1 MGSPKTKS
9 ILNSDK
15 FQPYKGGGIFK
26 GENPRK
32 LDTGKMLNNLKH
44 TMNLYGQSAGH
55 IQSEQAQHLSDEI
68 KSDTDEY

>member
-1 MGSPKTKS
+1 MQSE
-9 ILNSDK
+9 K

-32 LDTGKMLNNLKH
+32 IDTGKMLFNLKH

-55 IQSEQAQHLSDEI
+55 ILGEEAQHLSDEI
-68 KSDTDEY
+68 RSDTDEYQQK